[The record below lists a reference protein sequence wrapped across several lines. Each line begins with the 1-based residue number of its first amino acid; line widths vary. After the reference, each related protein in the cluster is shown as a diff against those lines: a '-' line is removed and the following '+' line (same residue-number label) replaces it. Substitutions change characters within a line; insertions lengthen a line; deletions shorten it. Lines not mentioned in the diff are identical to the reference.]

1 MADAHCRELNEQIYL
16 YSDERLTELLR
27 KQQENKNELDELKK
41 IRNNKER
48 TKVDLQETI
57 SLL

>member
-1 MADAHCRELNEQIYL
+1 MADAHCRELNKQIYL